1 MPFTVSRAVPSDV
14 LRIAEIV
21 VSAFDND
28 AHTQMTVEAQG
39 RSAFQKDMAQG
50 MQGWMGAPRSI
61 AMKAMD
67 DRDQTIVGF
76 CAWGFD
82 GVPVPELEDGSS
94 PQLDSETSEEAAED
108 TQFPKDERMKRIA
121 ELGTVTNKHFMDFMT
136 KVKANGSKRIFVI
149 SLAVD
154 PRFQSQGVGSLL
166 VKWGTDMADKAG
178 AFSWVH
184 SSEGGRRFYEKHGF
198 EEVDCLTVDLDD
210 WAVHSSKDQKRWG
223 EYTWRYGVRECA
235 V

>member
-1 MPFTVSRAVPSDV
+1 MPSDV

-28 AHTQMTVEAQG
+28 AHTQMTIEARG
-39 RSAFQKDMAQG
+39 RSAYQNDMAQG
-50 MQGWMGAPRSI
+50 MQGWMASPRSI
-61 AMKAMD
+61 VMKATD

-82 GVPVPELEDGSS
+82 GVPIPDSEDGST

-108 TQFPKDERMKRIA
+108 TQAPKNECVKRLA
-121 ELGTVTNKHFMDFMT
+121 ELETATTKHLLDFMT
-136 KVKANGSKRIFVI
+136 KVKANGSKRIYII
-149 SLAVD
+149 SIAVD
-154 PRFQSQGVGSLL
+154 PRFQDQGVGSSL
-166 VKWGTDMADKAG
+166 VKWGTDVADKAG

-184 SSEGGRRFYEKHGF
+184 SSEGGWRFYEKHGF
-198 EEVDCLTVDLDD
+198 EEVDRLTVDLDD
-210 WAVHSSKDQKRWG
+210 WAVRSSEKQKRWG

>member
-1 MPFTVSRAVPSDV
+1 MPSDV

-28 AHTQMTVEAQG
+28 AHTQMTIEARG
-39 RSAFQKDMAQG
+39 RSAYQNDMAQG
-50 MQGWMGAPRSI
+50 MQGWMASPRSI
-61 AMKAMD
+61 VMKATD

-82 GVPVPELEDGSS
+82 GVPIPDSEDGSTS
-94 PQLDSETSEEAAED
+94 QLDSETSEEAAED
-108 TQFPKDERMKRIA
+108 TQAPKNESVKRLA
-121 ELGTVTNKHFMDFMT
+121 ELETATTKHLLDFMT
-136 KVKANGSKRIFVI
+136 KVKAYGSKRIFII

-154 PRFQSQGVGSLL
+154 PRFQDQGVGSSL
-166 VKWGTDMADKAG
+166 VKWGTEVADRAG

-184 SSEGGRRFYEKHGF
+184 SSEGGWGFYEKHGF
-198 EEVDCLTVDLDD
+198 KEVDHLTVNLDD
-210 WAVHSSKDQKRWG
+210 WAGQSSEERKRWG

-235 V
+235 A